1 MYFVQIEDSFEAA
14 HHLRDYQG
22 KCANIHGHNFKV
34 KVELK
39 AAVLDEL
46 GMVEDFIILEEKLK
60 EVTDKLDHH
69 LLNEVPPFD
78 KINPTAERLAEY
90 IFRELTKTYQDGVQ
104 VSRVQVFEND
114 RYVATVMDD

>member
-1 MYFVQIEDSFEAA
+1 MFFVQIEDSFEAA
-14 HHLRDYQG
+14 HSLREYKG

-39 AAVLDEL
+39 AETLDEL

-60 EVTDKLDHH
+60 EVTDKLDHK
-69 LLNEVPPFD
+69 LINEIPPFD

-90 IFRELTKTYQDGVQ
+90 IFQELKPAYNNRVIINK
-104 VSRVQVFEND
+104 VQVFEND
-114 RYVATVMDD
+114 RYAATYTEE